1 MPVCCMF
8 ADLIRELICMF
19 FIVVSVK
26 REEEQGR
33 EGREVEGGGRRRE
46 GREGRERMTQVGAT
60 ISNFIAHVYW
70 LVLVSTG

>member
-33 EGREVEGGGRRRE
+33 EGREVEGGKEEGGEGGERE
-46 GREGRERMTQVGAT
+46 
-60 ISNFIAHVYW
+60 ND
-70 LVLVSTG
+70 TGWSYYF